1 MDISNFLKDKKLD
14 AKWYGIPDTD
24 VQVQIR
30 NLKPQRRSE
39 LIRKCTTT
47 KIKRGRKDETVN
59 APKLNELYI
68 CECIVGWR
76 GIKEGEEDFPF
87 SEENAIAL
95 DQNWP
100 AFNALW
106 NEVIENLSTTAD
118 AVEELDEGNSESGP
132 TTT

>member
-1 MDISNFLKDKKLD
+1 MDISKFLKDEKLD

-30 NLKPQRRSE
+30 NIKPQRRSE
-39 LIRKCTTT
+39 LVRKCTTT
-47 KIKRGRKDETVN
+47 KVKRGRADRTIDDT
-59 APKLNELYI
+59 KLNQLYI
-68 CECIVGWR
+68 RECVVGWR
-76 GIKEGEEDFPF
+76 GIKEGDEDFPF

-106 NEVIENLSTTAD
+106 NDVIENLSTTAD
-118 AVEELDEGNSESGP
+118 AVEELDEGKSGSGESS
-132 TTT
+132 T